1 MHPGL
6 ATAVC
11 AAFGMTIAGS
21 PARAAEADSS
31 ATAPEEPRPRPR
43 VAAPT

>member
-11 AAFGMTIAGS
+11 AVFGTILTGT

>member
-11 AAFGMTIAGS
+11 AVFGMTLTGS
-21 PARAAEADSS
+21 PARAAEVDSS
-31 ATAPEEPRPRPR
+31 ATVPEERRPRPR